1 MTYPTD
7 KLSYGPK
14 VNNQDKVVAED
25 VNILYTEVRAIED
38 QLGDNGVATSN
49 VWGANT
55 FTTATN
61 NWLTSGGL
69 RARLQNIENGL
80 YAANLQRV
88 TNLGGGVITS
98 SAGTVGLTVQG
109 ASSTDILVVKNSGG
123 TTVLKIGADGSIF
136 ASGTSPQFYTLNAGN
151 AAGQL

>member
-1 MTYPTD
+1 MTYPSD

-38 QLGDNGVATSN
+38 QLGDSGVATSN

-55 FTTATN
+55 FVTSTN
-61 NWLTSGGL
+61 NWLASGGL

-88 TNLGGGVITS
+88 TTLGGGTITS
-98 SAGTVGLTVQG
+98 ATGTVGLTVQG
-109 ASSTDILVVKNSGG
+109 AANTEIFIAKNSSG
-123 TTVLKIGADGSIF
+123 TAVLKIGADGSIF
-136 ASGTSPQFYTLNAGN
+136 ASGTSPQFYTIDAGN
-151 AAGQL
+151 AAGTL